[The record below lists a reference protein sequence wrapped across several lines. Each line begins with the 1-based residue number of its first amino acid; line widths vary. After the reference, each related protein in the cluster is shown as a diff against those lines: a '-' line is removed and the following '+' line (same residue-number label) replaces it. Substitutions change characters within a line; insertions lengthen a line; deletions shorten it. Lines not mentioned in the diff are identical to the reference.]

1 MSTVVRLYYWPLSF
15 PCGPQSSCCGPV
27 GQSREEI
34 ENYVRQIESGLPGVK
49 VETFDVSAKLRL
61 ERDRPVIKLVNTFGA
76 AACPIF
82 VADGEVISMGPP
94 AMAELME
101 LLRARLRRGTR
112 TPAEEQDSMG
122 A

>member
-1 MSTVVRLYYWPLSF
+1 MSMVVRLYYWPQSF

-34 ENYVRQIESGLPGVK
+34 ESYVRRIGSDLPGVT

-61 ERDRPVIKLVNTFGA
+61 ERDRPVIKLVNTFGV

-82 VADGEVISMGPP
+82 VANGEVVSMGPP
-94 AMAELME
+94 AMAELMD
-101 LLRARLRRGTR
+101 LLRARLRPGGRAAAGQ
-112 TPAEEQDSMG
+112 QDSMG